1 MGSHIFDL
9 HCANCQA
16 RVLRYRKE
24 GSGSLV
30 RLFLDRISEPKSI
43 SELKRMS
50 SKSDLPPL
58 NCPDCDQPIGI
69 PMTHGTG
76 NRLAYRLIKGSTKKG
91 K

>member
-9 HCANCQA
+9 HCSKCEA

-30 RLFLDRISEPKSI
+30 RLFLDRISAPKSF
-43 SELKRMS
+43 SEFKQVN

-58 NCPDCDQPIGI
+58 NCPECDQHIGI
-69 PMTHGTG
+69 PMIHGSG
-76 NRLAYRLIKGSTKKG
+76 NRPAYRLIKGAARKG

>member
-9 HCANCQA
+9 HCAKCEA
-16 RVLRYRKE
+16 RVLRYKKE

-30 RLFLDRISEPKSI
+30 RLFLDRISEPKSF
-43 SELKRMS
+43 SEFKQVS

-58 NCPDCDQPIGI
+58 NCPECDQPIGI
-69 PMTHGTG
+69 PMIHGSG
-76 NRLAYRLIKGSTKKG
+76 NRPAYRLIKGSTRKG